1 MSNASVLTASEAVI
15 VFIKIA
21 ERVKSWYF
29 LKHDKSK
36 DLQQISRTA
45 SQKFFLFCFVFGKMK
60 KISNIPSL
68 RV

>member
-1 MSNASVLTASEAVI
+1 MSNASVPTASEAVI

-36 DLQQISRTA
+36 DQQQISRTA
-45 SQKFFLFCFVFGKMK
+45 SQKFFCFVLFLGKWRK
-60 KISNIPSL
+60 FLTSP
-68 RV
+68 V

>member
-1 MSNASVLTASEAVI
+1 MSNASVPTASEAVI

-36 DLQQISRTA
+36 DQQQISRTA
-45 SQKFFLFCFVFGKMK
+45 SQKFFCFVFGKME